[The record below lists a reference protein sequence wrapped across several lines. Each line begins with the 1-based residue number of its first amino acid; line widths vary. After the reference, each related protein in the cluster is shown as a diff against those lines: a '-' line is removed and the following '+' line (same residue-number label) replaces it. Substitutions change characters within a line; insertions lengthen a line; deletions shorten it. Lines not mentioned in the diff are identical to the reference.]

1 MAQQNINPGRPP
13 IVWSTIDEAFNKI
26 NSNFTE
32 LYQAVT
38 TVSVDFTNLSSDL
51 LPDQDEQR
59 DLGSSSKRWRDL
71 YLSGSSLY
79 LGNAVITANGLG
91 EVNLPAGTTIA
102 GTTLVTTDEAAFGE
116 IAVPGQPAIESGSL
130 GDILNL
136 IGDSG
141 VEITTDN
148 STNTITIGLSDNIAT
163 TNNGAFGEI
172 AVPGQPSIESG
183 SLGDTVNLVS
193 TTGIEITTDNSTK
206 TITIGLSERLDIK
219 GSVFAD
225 DSSLMVDAVNG
236 IILAPVAASLFG
248 DVLDTNSNVLVNSS
262 ASKIV
267 GNIETNRLRTTESS
281 IKLGFLA
288 GGAFGEFE
296 TQGTSSVAIGESAGQ
311 NSQGNYSIAI
321 GQNAGQ
327 NQQGNLSTALGTDAG
342 NDRQGSNAVALGF
355 TAGYQSQ
362 GNHAVAI
369 GSDAGA
375 LFQSLNGVAIGTS
388 AGRTNQGINS
398 VAIGAMAGFTNQS
411 ANSIILNAT
420 GVELNSYNQ
429 GLYVDPIRNNNNGG
443 FLRYNPNTKE
453 VGWSQELDSE
463 GDINININI
472 SDSTLRTWRF
482 GEDGEL
488 TLPGNL
494 VFREYSIP
502 GFNGGMIR
510 VTNDGIEINVN
521 DHKWIFN
528 QNDGILTIPQGGDIV
543 DYTGA
548 SVLGGGGFGGGGGGG
563 IDGGFVNFNVA
574 ADDSTQRVIN
584 SGETIK
590 FIGTNGITTTSN
602 AEGYITISGSGA
614 LGNLTITGTDIDSTD
629 SSSIS
634 FTPVVVFNSDV
645 TVENDLIVN
654 NRLSVKDIEISGTI
668 ISQGSGTPEIYS
680 DSDILLSAGTRVIV
694 ASSPLKL
701 ATFTTSQRDLLSAQN
716 GDIIYN
722 STVGKLQNYVA
733 GQWDDVGSG
742 SGSGT
747 LSSRTTAAA
756 TTGSLADAATGNITV
771 TGFKGYMLYKIQT
784 SHAAWVRVYTSVA
797 ARSADSARSEG
808 VDPNPGAGVIAEV
821 ITTGSQTVIISPG
834 VVGFNDESPVDTN
847 IQLAVTNKSGGL
859 ASITVTLTV
868 LKIED

>member
-51 LPDQDEQR
+51 LPDLDEQR
-59 DLGSSSKRWRDL
+59 DLGSNSRRWRDL

-102 GTTLVTTDEAAFGE
+102 GTTAATTNEGGFGE
-116 IAVPGQPAIESGSL
+116 IAVPSQPSIESNVL
-130 GDILNL
+130 GDTLNL
-136 IGDSG
+136 IGNSG

-148 STNTITIGLSDNIAT
+148 STKTITIGLSDNIAT
-163 TNNGAFGEI
+163 TNDGAFGEI
-172 AVPGQPSIESG
+172 AVPGQPSIESS
-183 SLGDTVNLVS
+183 SLGDAINLVPQ
-193 TTGIEITTDNSTK
+193 TGVEITTDNSTK

-225 DSSLMVDAVNG
+225 DSSIMVDAVNG

-248 DVLDTNSNVLVNSS
+248 DVLDTNSNLLVDSS

-267 GNIETNRLRTTESS
+267 GNIETNSLRTTESS

-296 TQGTSSVAIGESAGQ
+296 TQGTSSVAVGESAGQ
-311 NSQGNYSIAI
+311 NFQGNYSISI

-327 NQQGNLSTALGTDAG
+327 NTQGNFAIALGSDSG
-342 NDRQGSNAVALGF
+342 NDDQG
-355 TAGYQSQ
+355 TY
-362 GNHAVAI
+362 AVAI
-369 GSDAGA
+369 GY
-375 LFQSLNGVAIGTS
+375 S
-388 AGRTNQGINS
+388 AGYQTQGSNS
-398 VAIGAMAGFTNQS
+398 IAIGAYAGSLYQS
-411 ANSIILNAT
+411 SNSIVLNASGNT
-420 GVELNSYNQ
+420 LNAPAS
-429 GLYVDPIRNNNNGG
+429 GFYVAPIREIDGPQV
-443 FLRYNPNTKE
+443 LYYDPSTKE
-453 VGWSQELDSE
+453 VSWGS
-463 GDINININI
+463 
-472 SDSTLRTWRF
+472 
-482 GEDGEL
+482 
-488 TLPGNL
+488 
-494 VFREYSIP
+494 V
-502 GFNGGMIR
+502 
-510 VTNDGIEINVN
+510 
-521 DHKWIFN
+521 
-528 QNDGILTIPQGGDIV
+528 PQ
-543 DYTGA
+543 
-548 SVLGGGGFGGGGGGG
+548 GGGGGGG
-563 IDGGFVNFNVA
+563 GSFVNFNVA

-590 FIGTNGITTTSN
+590 FIGLNGITTTSN
-602 AEGYITISGSGA
+602 SEGYITISGTNT
-614 LGNLTITGTDIDSTD
+614 LGNLTVTGTGIDSND

-634 FTPVVVFNSDV
+634 FTPAVVFNSDV
-645 TVENDLIVN
+645 TIENDLIIN
-654 NRLSVKDIEISGTI
+654 NRLTVKDLQISGTI
-668 ISQGSGTPEIYS
+668 VSQGSGTPEIYS
-680 DSDILLSAGTRVIV
+680 DNDILLSAGTRVLI
-694 ASSPLKL
+694 ASSPLKM
-701 ATFTTSQRDLLSAQN
+701 ASFTTAQRDLLSAQN

-722 STVGKLQNYVA
+722 STVGKLQNYIA
-733 GQWDDVGSG
+733 DQWDDVGSG

-784 SHAAWVRVYTSVA
+784 SHAAWVRIYTSVS
-797 ARSADSARSEG
+797 ARTADNARSEG
-808 VDPNPGAGVIAEV
+808 VDPSPGSGVIAEV
-821 ITTGSQTVIISPG
+821 ITTGSQTVLISPG